1 VHPAKGVQALSFSC
15 AGELLR
21 KDCHQMKWWMVALIN
36 LGLLALGWL
45 MLSSILAS
53 PVMIGGH

>member
-1 VHPAKGVQALSFSC
+1 
-15 AGELLR
+15 
-21 KDCHQMKWWMVALIN
+21 MKWWMVALIN

-53 PVMIGGH
+53 PVMIGGR